1 MTTVG
6 DRIKQLRKAAGM
18 TQKEL
23 AKRCGYSS
31 LTTINKIE
39 LGINSVP
46 LSVVEKI
53 AAVFG
58 VSPSYIMGW
67 ENTNAGVNNG
77 IIGNQ
82 NSNNVISVGGG
93 TSIGAEGEIE
103 NELLTLCKKMT
114 VEQKNELLH
123 FAYGIIKGDKK

>member
-93 TSIGAEGEIE
+93 TSVGAEGEIE
-103 NELLTLCKKMT
+103 NELLALCKKMT
-114 VEQKNELLH
+114 MEQKIELLH
-123 FAYGIIKGDKK
+123 FAYGIIKGDNK

>member
-53 AAVFG
+53 ASVFG

-67 ENTNAGVNNG
+67 ENTNTGVNNG

-82 NSNNVISVGGG
+82 NSNNVI
-93 TSIGAEGEIE
+93 IRGAEGENE
-103 NELLTLCKKMT
+103 NELLNLCKKMT
-114 VEQKNELLH
+114 VEQKIELLH
-123 FAYGIIKGDKK
+123 FAYEIIKGDKE